1 MNDKTIKEIRINTIH
16 VFFWCE
22 DYNNMYTD
30 TLRISKN
37 WISYK
42 RKSIKDEKI
51 TKLWDYKTNSS
62 EYEKKYENLCKNIKS
77 IKRPSEIVTDCGRF
91 TIVIIYEDNTIEE
104 YNYSGDIYYNDLD
117 YIAYIIKSMIPFKEA
132 YSGLL
137 NSETEPLNTGPTNVD
152 DKKLEELINVLLS
165 CPTIEYSDSKNKDGV
180 ITFPY
185 PIYKKWVHEIFEL
198 MPRDYQYS
206 ATIQR
211 IKDSRIKIWELK
223 THEIAAMLTYIHQ
236 SEKFCDGFIES
247 KINDKTL
254 LKLLIRIKRINEYY
268 KGGFEL

>member
-1 MNDKTIKEIRINTIH
+1 MNDKTIKEIRINTMH
-16 VFFWCE
+16 VFLWCE

-77 IKRPSEIVTDCGRF
+77 IKHPNVMVTDCGRF

-137 NSETEPLNTGPTNVD
+137 DSETEPLNTGPTNVD

-165 CPTIEYSDSKNKDGV
+165 CPTIEYSEPKNINGV
-180 ITFPY
+180 FTSSY
-185 PIYKKWVHEIFEL
+185 PIYKKWVHDIFEL
-198 MPRDYQYS
+198 MSPDYKYNK
-206 ATIQR
+206 TTDYIQE
-211 IKDSRIKIWELK
+211 KKLKIYELN
-223 THEIAAMLTYIHQ
+223 TNEVRAMLTYIQRGEH
-236 SEKFCDGFIES
+236 FCDGFIVDN
-247 KINDKTL
+247 IYDKTI
-254 LKLLIRIKRINEYY
+254 LKLLIRIKKINEYY
-268 KGGFEL
+268 KGGF